1 MRETGIRCIIV
12 NSRIINV
19 FRKKIRTLNAEL
31 KRAKKK
37 SGGFGANRLTDKWR
51 DQTYNV
57 KIFYHEL
64 DNYLIDKEN
73 QDLRRDRE
81 EEDGI
86 QRGSNR

>member
-1 MRETGIRCIIV
+1 MSLEKRLGLHV
-12 NSRIINV
+12 
-19 FRKKIRTLNAEL
+19 EL

-37 SGGFGANRLTDKWR
+37 RGGFGINRLTDKWR
-51 DQTYNV
+51 DQTYDV

-64 DNYLIDKEN
+64 DNYSIGKEN
-73 QDLRRDRE
+73 QDLRGDRE